1 MQKTFTIEE
10 IRNYIRSKDS
20 IGDVIYYLSE
30 ENIVKANQEL
40 EEEDE
45 DDDE

>member
-20 IGDVIYYLSE
+20 IGDVIYYLNE
-30 ENIVKANQEL
+30 ENIIAANQEI
-40 EEEDE
+40 EEDE
-45 DDDE
+45 DDE